1 MAAKYLSLPLAT
13 VVDSGTETLISNGN
27 NVTAQTATSMTD
39 STADFIALDVKIGD
53 LVTDTVNNDT
63 ANVTAITS
71 ATELAISANIFSAAL
86 ETYSITAA
94 TTNELYDGTQNFLTT
109 VSPGDVIYNTT
120 DNTSARV
127 TSVSSNFR
135 LVLSGDIMAVGE
147 TYNVLDEVTSDEQLV
162 SLENLM
168 LVQTVSQFSTELKY
182 GALAGNDT
190 VTIAHS
196 DQGVGNLVKDAVQL
210 AMQDAVSAPG
220 SIPRPSSQE
229 VLIGLNSSLQR
240 VLINSVS
247 IA

>member
-182 GALAGNDT
+182 AAAGQDT

>member
-53 LVTDTVNNDT
+53 LVTDTANNDT

-71 ATELAISANIFSAAL
+71 ATELAISANIFSVAL

-135 LVLSGDIMAVGE
+135 LVLSADIMTVGE

-182 GALAGNDT
+182 AAAGQDT

-196 DQGVGNLVKDAVQL
+196 DQGVGNIVKDAVQL